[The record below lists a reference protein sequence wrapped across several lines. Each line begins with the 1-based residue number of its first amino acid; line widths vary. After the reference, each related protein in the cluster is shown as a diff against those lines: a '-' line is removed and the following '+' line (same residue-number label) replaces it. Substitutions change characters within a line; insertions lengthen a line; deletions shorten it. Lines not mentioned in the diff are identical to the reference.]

1 MYSLINADVKDK
13 ALLIKWKLST
23 IYEYANNLDEEEK
36 ERINSYVNKSV
47 SDLSLAECAFLAG
60 LNNAPNAYNPFRETS
75 DNSERIQK
83 RTKTVLKKMLE
94 LNYITEDEFNT
105 ANSEVENGLSFN
117 KGELSAKNSNI
128 YSYHTDALIS
138 EVISDLKDR
147 KNMSKE
153 FATNYLEMGNLKIYS
168 TQISKV
174 QDIMNEEF
182 AKKSYILKSQ
192 NSSDTSQ
199 AAMVIIDQSTGYVV
213 GCTGGLGEKNMNRSF
228 NRATQ
233 SVRQTGSAIKPIA
246 VLAPAIQN
254 KIITCCDIYSDKE
267 ITFNDGSDEGYTPTN
282 YNTYLGNITIRQAVE
297 SSQNIPFVSI
307 MEKLTPNESIKY
319 MEKLGITTLQKKDNN
334 LALALG
340 GLVKG
345 ISPLEMA
352 GAYATIANN
361 GIYIEPTFYTLVEN
375 SKGKKV
381 IKSKQE
387 SHRAISEETAYILT
401 KLLNQ
406 PVNGTYGTATYCKLD
421 GIEVAAKT
429 GTTNNNYDRWLCE
442 YTPYYTAVT
451 WYGFD
456 LNERINYNGNP
467 AGLLSARVMSKVHNN
482 LEPKNFNKVNSV
494 KTATIC
500 PQTGLVANSGCPNT
514 YTEYFIKGTIPG
526 NCNIHTSQSSSHT
539 TIPDTTINTPN
550 INLDDESVFE
560 DKEVPEDT
568 YNKEQDINNN
578 IPENTTQK
586 PSNDSLP
593 SSNTQT
599 NTYNNTQNTSSNT
612 QNITNSNIEN
622 TTVTNNNID
631 NTSNITSVNNTS
643 NSNSTNST

>member
-1 MYSLINADVKDK
+1 ML
-13 ALLIKWKLST
+13 
-23 IYEYANNLDEEEK
+23 
-36 ERINSYVNKSV
+36 
-47 SDLSLAECAFLAG
+47 
-60 LNNAPNAYNPFRETS
+60 FRS
-75 DNSERIQK
+75 
-83 RTKTVLKKMLE
+83 
-94 LNYITEDEFNT
+94 
-105 ANSEVENGLSFN
+105 
-117 KGELSAKNSNI
+117 
-128 YSYHTDALIS
+128 
-138 EVISDLKDR
+138 
-147 KNMSKE
+147 
-153 FATNYLEMGNLKIYS
+153 
-168 TQISKV
+168 
-174 QDIMNEEF
+174 
-182 AKKSYILKSQ
+182 
-192 NSSDTSQ
+192 
-199 AAMVIIDQSTGYVV
+199 
-213 GCTGGLGEKNMNRSF
+213 
-228 NRATQ
+228 
-233 SVRQTGSAIKPIA
+233 
-246 VLAPAIQN
+246 
-254 KIITCCDIYSDKE
+254 
-267 ITFNDGSDEGYTPTN
+267 
-282 YNTYLGNITIRQAVE
+282 
-297 SSQNIPFVSI
+297 
-307 MEKLTPNESIKY
+307 
-319 MEKLGITTLQKKDNN
+319 
-334 LALALG
+334 
-340 GLVKG
+340 
-345 ISPLEMA
+345 
-352 GAYATIANN
+352 
-361 GIYIEPTFYTLVEN
+361 LVEN